1 MNYDIIFHMRKIS
14 HNEVPWDA
22 WGNLCS
28 TSESKRLND
37 LIRIHIEMQEKKSII
52 KNNASKNGSIYIT
65 GRK

>member
-37 LIRIHIEMQEKKSII
+37 LIQIHIEMQEKKLYY
-52 KNNASKNGSIYIT
+52 KK
-65 GRK
+65 